1 MSVVMAN
8 KQDGSK
14 GKTNL
19 LMDRIQKL
27 GIRENCQDYH
37 EYIRAKKLVGHL
49 SEDAQEY
56 ENLIRIV
63 VDYINI

>member
-1 MSVVMAN
+1 MSVVMDS
-8 KQDGSK
+8 KQDGTK

-37 EYIRAKKLVGHL
+37 EYIRAKKLV
-49 SEDAQEY
+49 EDLASSPCEFDA
-56 ENLIRIV
+56 LIHIV
-63 VDYINI
+63 IDYIGI